1 MIKLTRSHPKEQQCF
16 SVIAIEWKKV
26 FLIILDTCGNSYD
39 SSNCDG
45 IVFSLDATYTLE
57 ADSGI
62 EGVKRAFFLD
72 GGGNQVSQISAELYI
87 PARSESCNSTTMYI
101 RVSILNI

>member
-1 MIKLTRSHPKEQQCF
+1 M
-16 SVIAIEWKKV
+16 
-26 FLIILDTCGNSYD
+26 LDTCDNSYD
-39 SSNCDG
+39 KSNCDG

-72 GGGNQVSQISAELYI
+72 GEDKQVSQITAELNI
-87 PARSESCNSTTMYI
+87 RKNSKKCSNTTMYI
-101 RVSILNI
+101 KVSILTL

>member
-1 MIKLTRSHPKEQQCF
+1 MFLGYCYRM
-16 SVIAIEWKKV
+16 KKV

-72 GGGNQVSQISAELYI
+72 GGGNQVSQISAGLYI
-87 PARSESCNSTTMYI
+87 PAGSESCNSTTMYI